1 MSEEVEQEFYQG
13 RPVVWRPNSGPQTRF
28 VACGAYEV
36 LYGGS
41 AGGGKTD
48 GLLAGYTRHIAKPS
62 YTGIIFRR
70 TLPQLTDVIERSYEI
85 MKGIDPGA
93 EYKAQRNF
101 WRFSSGARLFF
112 RSMEHEKNKLD
123 YKGRAFQYIGFDQLE
138 DFTETQY
145 VYLLSRGRSVAGIP
159 IRIRSTANPGGVGHS
174 WIMKRFGPWLDPKC
188 EKKADPGEV
197 LHYRNTEE
205 GPEYCA
211 RAKGTIGRVFIP
223 ARLEDNPPLAKTDY
237 RVHLMGLDPVTRAQ
251 LLYGDWLV
259 RPKAGDYFK
268 REWVIG
274 PDGSKLLEKA
284 PRGVR
289 WLRYWDR
296 ASTEPTKG
304 KENPDWTRGVK
315 IGVLGDRIIVG
326 HVASCRK
333 RPASVQEL
341 VLQTAALD
349 GQETE
354 IGIEQDPAQAG
365 VAEAA
370 AYIRMLR
377 AYYVRAHPAQS
388 KKLIRFKPFSAQ
400 AEAGNVEIVRG
411 DWNDDWLNEL
421 EAFPDPDW
429 HDDLID
435 ATGGGY
441 NALMDD
447 ESESTA
453 SDWKRSSTK
462 ARKEPP
468 PPPPDPDQ
476 PKRPVIKTPKKTGSS
491 KSQAIRRA
499 TVKLGLFV

>member
-1 MSEEVEQEFYQG
+1 M
-13 RPVVWRPNSGPQTRF
+13 
-28 VACGAYEV
+28 
-36 LYGGS
+36 
-41 AGGGKTD
+41 
-48 GLLAGYTRHIAKPS
+48 
-62 YTGIIFRR
+62 
-70 TLPQLTDVIERSYEI
+70 
-85 MKGIDPGA
+85 
-93 EYKAQRNF
+93 
-101 WRFSSGARLFF
+101 
-112 RSMEHEKNKLD
+112 
-123 YKGRAFQYIGFDQLE
+123 
-138 DFTETQY
+138 
-145 VYLLSRGRSVAGIP
+145 
-159 IRIRSTANPGGVGHS
+159 
-174 WIMKRFGPWLDPKC
+174 
-188 EKKADPGEV
+188 
-197 LHYRNTEE
+197 
-205 GPEYCA
+205 
-211 RAKGTIGRVFIP
+211 
-223 ARLEDNPPLAKTDY
+223 
-237 RVHLMGLDPVTRAQ
+237 
-251 LLYGDWLV
+251 
-259 RPKAGDYFK
+259 
-268 REWVIG
+268 
-274 PDGSKLLEKA
+274 
-284 PRGVR
+284 
-289 WLRYWDR
+289 
-296 ASTEPTKG
+296 
-304 KENPDWTRGVK
+304 
-315 IGVLGDRIIVG
+315 
-326 HVASCRK
+326 
-333 RPASVQEL
+333 QEL
-341 VLQTAALD
+341 VLQTASLD

-462 ARKEPP
+462 ARREPP

-476 PKRPVIKTPKKTGSS
+476 PKRPVIKTPKKTGPS